1 MNAHTSPIG
10 ASIVPTVRYRDVS
23 AAVEWLR
30 TAFGLEPHRLVKDT
44 QGSVLYGEL
53 KFGTGMVMV
62 APVQDSP
69 LGKLMVQPDEIG
81 GAETQ
86 VCYLHV
92 DDARAHYAR
101 AKAAGAEIV
110 LDMEVEANGGRGYS
124 CRDLEGHVWNFGT
137 YDPWDLQLAAP
148 GTPRRRR
155 SLWLACLA
163 LIVLG
168 GAYLHEPARDMAHDL
183 ALAMSVEVSPG
194 IDAAQAEQDGSSDR
208 FLSEVREELSRER
221 LARAAA
227 DADVK
232 AIREELAQERRAR
245 EAAEIAAREARQNQT
260 ATAESGKA
268 VKAAEAAAAEA
279 RKDTERLRAALRTAS
294 EQLAAAE
301 KAKAAAER
309 SAREARGEF
318 DELRDAR
325 ETAEANA
332 RRARALALRE
342 RSRRIVAERTLR
354 KAKESPYTPYPLN

>member
-1 MNAHTSPIG
+1 
-10 ASIVPTVRYRDVS
+10 VRYRDVG

-44 QGSVLYGEL
+44 RGSVLYGEL

-137 YDPWDLQLAAP
+137 YDPWDLQTAA

-155 SLWLACLA
+155 SIRLACLA
-163 LIVLG
+163 LIALGG
-168 GAYLHEPARDMAHDL
+168 GAYLGAYLPHEPARDVAHDH
-183 ALAMSVEVSPG
+183 ARAMSVEVPPG
-194 IDAAQAEQDGSSDR
+194 IEAVQAEQDRSAERSLQDLR
-208 FLSEVREELSRER
+208 AQLASERA
-221 LARAAA
+221 ARSAA
-227 DADVK
+227 DAHVK
-232 AIREELAQERRAR
+232 SIREELAQERRAR
-245 EAAEIAAREARQNQT
+245 EAAEAAAREARQNQV
-260 ATAESGKA
+260 AVAQSGKA

-279 RKDTERLRAALRTAS
+279 RKDAERLRAALRSAS

-309 SAREARGEF
+309 SAREARDEF

-332 RRARALALRE
+332 RRTRALALRE